1 MQPSVSIV
9 IPAWNEGQTIG
20 ITLEALCKE
29 KELNG
34 WWDEIIVIDDGSEDD
49 TYEQALPWADKVI
62 LHQHNKGKGA
72 ALQAGCKHAS
82 HPILLLLDADLGVSV
97 IHAYKLLDPI
107 ISNQADMTIARFTAP
122 IKKGGFG
129 LVKGLAV
136 HGIYWLS
143 GYKTNAPLSG
153 QRAIRKQMVERMN
166 GLSKGFGIEVGLTI
180 DAAKSGYRIYEV
192 EIPFQH
198 RETGRNWHGFV
209 HRGKQ
214 FVSVGRTLLDKWLHP
229 IC

>member
-1 MQPSVSIV
+1 VRSLVSIV

-20 ITLEALCKE
+20 ITLQALHKE
-29 KELNG
+29 KEKNN
-34 WWDEIIVIDDGSEDD
+34 WWDELIVIDDGSIDD

-72 ALQAGCKHAS
+72 ALQAGCREAS
-82 HPILLLLDADLGVSV
+82 HPILLLLDADLGVSAAR
-97 IHAYKLLDPI
+97 AYKLLEPI
-107 ISNQADMTIARFTAP
+107 ISNQADMTIARFAAP

-143 GYKTNAPLSG
+143 GYRTKAPLSG
-153 QRAIRKQMVERMN
+153 QRAIRKQILKNMN
-166 GLSKGFGIEVGLTI
+166 DLSQGFGIEVGLTI
-180 DAAKSGYRIYEV
+180 DVAKRGYRICEV
-192 EIPFQH
+192 DIPFQH
-198 RETGRNWHGFV
+198 RETGRNWRGFI

-214 FVSVGRTLLDKWLHP
+214 FISVGRTLLDKWLHP
-229 IC
+229 VC